1 MNDSIAECAPHD
13 HNPVKPR
20 FTPPPHSCDVHAHV
34 CGPYD
39 HYPLLP
45 ERLYNPPLASVQDYV
60 GMLDA
65 LGIERGV
72 LVQPS
77 VYGVDNS
84 AMLDALKLF
93 PQRLRGVAVVKQDV
107 SFEDL
112 QQMHKVGVRGVR
124 INIVD
129 LKNNKGKLPLDD
141 IRRLAEKIK
150 PLSWHI
156 EFLMHT
162 NEFPNLEQD
171 LGDLPVDL
179 VFGHLG
185 YVPTK
190 EGLHTQGFE
199 SLIRLVKAK
208 KAWIKL
214 TAPYRLTLNHLPYP
228 DVNAFADRLVSEV
241 SDRLIWGSDWPHV
254 FIKTPMP
261 NDGELFNIF
270 TDWVRSPELL
280 KKILVDNP
288 KILYDF

>member
-1 MNDSIAECAPHD
+1 MNDFIAECAPHD

-39 HYPLLP
+39 QYPLLP
-45 ERLYNPPLASVQDYV
+45 ERLYNPPLASVHDYV

-162 NEFPNLEQD
+162 NEFSNLEQD

-270 TDWVRSPELL
+270 TDWVRSPELV

-288 KILYDF
+288 KTLYDF

>member
-1 MNDSIAECAPHD
+1 
-13 HNPVKPR
+13 
-20 FTPPPHSCDVHAHV
+20 V

-39 HYPLLP
+39 QYPLLP
-45 ERLYNPPLASVQDYV
+45 ERLYNPPLASVHDYV

-107 SFEDL
+107 SVEDL

-270 TDWVRSPELL
+270 TDWVRSPELV

-288 KILYDF
+288 KTLYDF